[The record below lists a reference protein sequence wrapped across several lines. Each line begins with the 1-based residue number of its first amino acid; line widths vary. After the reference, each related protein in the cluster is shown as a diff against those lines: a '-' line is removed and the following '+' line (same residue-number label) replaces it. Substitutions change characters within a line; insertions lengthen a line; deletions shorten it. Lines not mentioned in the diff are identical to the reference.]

1 MCPPPVGCRSRGH
14 TTGHDVSS
22 TTFSLFA
29 IGLLLG
35 GAGVLLLARASAD
48 GSYVVDVLPSQL
60 LIGVGIG
67 MAFMPIFMIL
77 TSDVAPELSGLAS
90 GVMQTVQPFGGAI
103 GLATLT
109 AIAASR
115 SDSSGESSG
124 SPAAL
129 LAGYHGAFLV
139 GAISLFVAALGA
151 AVLLPASKGAP
162 LAQEPQETH
171 V

>member
-1 MCPPPVGCRSRGH
+1 
-14 TTGHDVSS
+14 
-22 TTFSLFA
+22 
-29 IGLLLG
+29 
-35 GAGVLLLARASAD
+35 
-48 GSYVVDVLPSQL
+48 
-60 LIGVGIG
+60 
-67 MAFMPIFMIL
+67 MIL

-90 GVMQTVQPFGGAI
+90 GVMQTVQQFGGAI

-115 SDSSGESSG
+115 SDSSGEPSG

-162 LAQEPQETH
+162 VVQEPQETP